1 MKFTI
6 TVSVAMSLASLVLG
20 AVLEDRSSPFE
31 INIGEDKGADN
42 VVAWVFG
49 DNKCNHAV
57 LGPVS
62 PVTVLRAPPST

>member
-6 TVSVAMSLASLVLG
+6 TVSVAMSLASLALG

-31 INIGEDKGADN
+31 INIGEDNGSDN

-49 DNKCNHAV
+49 DSKCNNVV

-62 PVTVLRAPPST
+62 PVTALRAPPST